1 MAVRPTRRQMSILL
15 TAAGLVAFAPVGH
28 AVAQDAPL
36 ELPDDPSADQPTR
49 INTARNSFDQITAP
63 VTIDGRGPFQFLV
76 DTGAN
81 ASCLSQTVAKR
92 LDLPAGRSAAV
103 HTVKGARVRPSVVID
118 RLQVGARTRRRVT
131 APVLPIVGM
140 EVDGVLGVDWLKGQR
155 LVLRLADHSLEVTTS
170 LREASAPGRMVV
182 PARRKMGQLTI
193 VDADLSGEPISAMI
207 DTGSQVSV
215 GNEPLRALLRR
226 INMPGREATRQVRLI
241 SIVGEVSLGDMDY
254 IPFMRLGGLQL
265 GNLPVV
271 FADMYIFDLWKLN
284 STPAIVLGMD
294 VLNEFTTVALDFG
307 RSKVRF
313 DIADP
318 AAAATPNRSP
328 EQAPNRAAS

>member
-1 MAVRPTRRQMSILL
+1 MSILL

-118 RLQVGARTRRRVT
+118 RLQVGARTRRRV
-131 APVLPIVGM
+131 
-140 EVDGVLGVDWLKGQR
+140 
-155 LVLRLADHSLEVTTS
+155 
-170 LREASAPGRMVV
+170 
-182 PARRKMGQLTI
+182 
-193 VDADLSGEPISAMI
+193 
-207 DTGSQVSV
+207 
-215 GNEPLRALLRR
+215 
-226 INMPGREATRQVRLI
+226 
-241 SIVGEVSLGDMDY
+241 
-254 IPFMRLGGLQL
+254 
-265 GNLPVV
+265 
-271 FADMYIFDLWKLN
+271 
-284 STPAIVLGMD
+284 
-294 VLNEFTTVALDFG
+294 
-307 RSKVRF
+307 
-313 DIADP
+313 
-318 AAAATPNRSP
+318 
-328 EQAPNRAAS
+328 